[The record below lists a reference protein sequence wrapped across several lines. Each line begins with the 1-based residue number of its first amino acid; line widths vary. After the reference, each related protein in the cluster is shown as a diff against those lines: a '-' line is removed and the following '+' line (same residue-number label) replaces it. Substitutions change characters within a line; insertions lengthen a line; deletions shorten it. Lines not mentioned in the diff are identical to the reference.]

1 MKREVQYLAWLV
13 AAFLT
18 LYFLPA
24 DAPRFQG
31 ALVEAFRLVKWYTRE
46 HVLLCLVPAFF
57 IAGAISVF
65 VSQNAVMRYFG
76 PKANKVLAYGVA
88 SVSGTILAVCSCT
101 VLPLFGSIYMRGAG
115 LGPAIAFLYSG
126 PAINVLAILMT
137 ARVLG
142 MPLGIA
148 RTVGAV
154 VFSVVIGAL
163 MHLFFLKEERAK
175 AAQASEVYLEPDG
188 KPARPLWQTAL
199 MFLGMVGILV
209 FANWARSGD
218 VRAVFLC
225 CPNGLTVY
233 SVEGQVLEKTPEH
246 IRMLTGEGVVRT
258 LPVAEVQQ
266 VTQAHPESPA
276 NRIHQ
281 GRWFLVAGL
290 LLALVWM
297 VRRWVDRQERLE
309 WVKVSWGF
317 AKQIMPLLFIG
328 VLAAGFFLG
337 SAEAKDAG
345 LVPNRW
351 IQALVGDDPTVF
363 WGYMH
368 REGGLVPH
376 WLFVVWPI
384 WTNFFASFAGALMYF
399 ATLTEVPIL
408 RGLMDSGMGQG
419 PALALLL
426 AGPALSLPSMLV
438 INSILGP
445 KKTLAYVGLVVV
457 MATITG
463 MVWGV
468 VSG

>member
-1 MKREVQYLAWLV
+1 MKRELRYLAWLV
-13 AAFLT
+13 AAFLA
-18 LYFLPA
+18 LYFLPV
-24 DAPRFQG
+24 DSQRFQG
-31 ALVEAFRLVKWYTRE
+31 AVVEAFRLVKWYTRE

-65 VSQNAVMRYFG
+65 VNQNAVMRYFG

-142 MPLGIA
+142 VPLGIA

-175 AAQASEVYLEPDG
+175 AAQTSEVYLETDD
-188 KPARPLWQTAL
+188 KPVRPLWQTAVI
-199 MFLGMVGILV
+199 FLGMVGILV

-246 IRMLTGEGVVRT
+246 IRVLTEEGAVRI
-258 LPVAEVQQ
+258 LPVAEIRQ
-266 VTQAHPESPA
+266 VTPAHPEQLG
-276 NRIHQ
+276 NRVYQ

-290 LLALVWM
+290 LLMLVLM
-297 VRRWVDRQERLE
+297 VRRWVGREERLE
-309 WVKVSWGF
+309 WVNASWGF
-317 AKQIMPLLFIG
+317 AKQIMPLLFMG

-337 SAEAKDAG
+337 SADAKDAG
-345 LVPNRW
+345 IVPHRW

-363 WGYMH
+363 WGYVH
-368 REGGLVPH
+368 SEGGLVPR
-376 WLFVVWPI
+376 WLFAVWPI

-445 KKTLAYVGLVVV
+445 RKTLAYVGLVVL

-463 MVWGV
+463 LVWGM
-468 VSG
+468 VSA